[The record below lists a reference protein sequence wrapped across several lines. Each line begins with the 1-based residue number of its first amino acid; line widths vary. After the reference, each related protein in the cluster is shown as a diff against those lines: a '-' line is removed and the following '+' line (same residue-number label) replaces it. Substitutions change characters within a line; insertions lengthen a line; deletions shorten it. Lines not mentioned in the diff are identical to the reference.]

1 MSTTTQRSIQKIYPA
16 AKVDMGGHLL
26 DQPLPNNELEYLDPF
41 LLIHHWH
48 QVLPG
53 GQRPQEAGVGPHPH
67 RGFSPVTF
75 IFKGAVEH
83 RDSLGERATVHAGG
97 TQWMFA
103 GRGITH
109 SERFPRELTENGG
122 ELEFIQFW
130 VNSPAAHKMTQP
142 YYQPIQLEDTPLVET
157 PKSKIWVVSGHYGHT
172 TGAAPANSPL
182 LLLRGELEKDGE
194 IVIPISA
201 SFNTIVYVLEG
212 GIKSGDTTI
221 LTKDMAVYSNDG
233 TAIHLQATARTRFIV
248 LAGKPLNEP
257 VAQYGP
263 FVMNNETQLMEAVRD
278 AQTGKMGV
286 LIEEFD

>member
-1 MSTTTQRSIQKIYPA
+1 
-16 AKVDMGGHLL
+16 MGGHLL
-26 DQPLPNNELEYLDPF
+26 DQPLPNNELQHLDPF

-109 SERFPRELTENGG
+109 SERFPRKLTENGG

-130 VNSPAAHKMTQP
+130 VNSPAEHKMKQP

-157 PKSKIWVVSGHYGHT
+157 EKSKIWVVSGQYEQT
-172 TGAAPANSPL
+172 KGAAPSNSPM

-194 IVIPISA
+194 VTIP
-201 SFNTIVYVLEG
+201 FNSDFNALIYVLEG
-212 GIKSGDTTI
+212 GLKSGNTTI
-221 LTKDMAVYSNDG
+221 LTKDMAIYSQDG
-233 TAIHLQATARTRFIV
+233 KAIHLQATAHTRYIL
-248 LAGKPLNEP
+248 LAGEPINEP
-257 VAQYGP
+257 LAQYGP

-278 AQTGKMGV
+278 AQMGKMGV
-286 LIEEFD
+286 LVEEFD